1 MNAKQRFIII
11 DDDDGNNLLSKLA
24 IQRVY
29 DNIELMVFTEPAEGI
44 EYIEKMY
51 SRKQLPTTLFLDINM
66 PGINGWDIM
75 GRLEKI
81 RPPLGT
87 NFITYI
93 LSSSAD
99 RNDKERA
106 SSNKLIKG
114 YIEKPLRN
122 TISNLFKAGKVN

>member
-1 MNAKQRFIII
+1 MNTKQRFIII
-11 DDDDGNNLLSKLA
+11 DDDDGNNLLSKIA

-29 DNIELMVFTEPAEGI
+29 DNIELVVFTKPAEGI

-51 SRKQLPTTLFLDINM
+51 KGPQLPTTLFLDINM
-66 PGINGWDIM
+66 PGLNGWDIM

-81 RPPLGT
+81 KPPLGA

-99 RNDKERA
+99 RHDKERA

-122 TISNLFKAGKVN
+122 TIFNLFKLGKVN